1 MSESAQSQWHWH
13 YRVGLALT
21 CLLLLFTLI
30 LLPLTVASAVR
41 DVLGSVMGAQFVL
54 SPFPHAAAP
63 PTHTDLHIVVA
74 DLNEVRQVATLQ
86 VTGYHICAA
95 PCDWSDRVRL
105 FSLLNEPWE
114 EGYPPSVRMT
124 LPPSLDAVSQTVELP
139 VLGWPLQYPFDD
151 YRLRLGLVLER
162 VGLDGTVEV
171 LPPAEAQGALFV
183 TVQERL
189 AQLSMR
195 PPVHLDRQQVQQ
207 AGPPIP
213 YVYVA
218 ALEFHRLL
226 YVRVL
231 AVLLVVLLAAAAVY
245 AVFLLPIRDLAVNAT
260 ALTVGIWGIRA
271 VLTPANVTYVTTVDL
286 LLAVVILILLGAST
300 VRALLFLHD
309 RSALPRFWDRHP
321 E

>member
-1 MSESAQSQWHWH
+1 LSESAQPQWHWH

-21 CLLLLFTLI
+21 GLLLLFTLI

-41 DVLGSVMGAQFVL
+41 DVLGLPLGEQFVL
-54 SPFPHAAAP
+54 SPFPHDAAT
-63 PTHTDLHIVVA
+63 PTHTDLHIVVV
-74 DLNEVRQVATLQ
+74 DLNEVRQMATLQ
-86 VTGYHICAA
+86 VTGHHICAA
-95 PCDWSDRVRL
+95 PCDWSDRVQF
-105 FSLLNEPWE
+105 FSLLNEPGE
-114 EGYPPSVRMT
+114 EGYPPSVSIT

-139 VLGWPLQYPFDD
+139 LLGWPLKYPFDD

-162 VGLDGTVEV
+162 VRPDGTVQA

-189 AQLSMR
+189 AQLGMR
-195 PPVHLDRQQVQQ
+195 PPVRVDPQQVQQ
-207 AGPPIP
+207 AGSPIS

-245 AVFLLPIRDLAVNAT
+245 AVFLRPFQDLAVNAS
-260 ALTVGIWGIRA
+260 ALIIGLWGIRV
-271 VLTPANVTYVTTVDL
+271 VLTPANVTYVTAVDL
-286 LLAVVILILLGAST
+286 FLAVVILILLGVST
-300 VRALLFLHD
+300 VRAVLFLYV
-309 RSALPRFWDRHP
+309 RSALPRFWNRHP